1 MTEKIKKTDF
11 VELDYTGKEK
21 DSNLVFDTTLED
33 IAKKNNLYSKEV
45 VYKSVIICVGE
56 KQILPG
62 LDKELEGKEIGK
74 SYSFEIPPEL
84 GFGKKDAKLLRI
96 IPAGVFKKQ
105 EIRPFPGLQVNIDGA
120 IGTVKTAGGGRIIVD
135 FNHPL
140 SGRTLIY
147 DVNVKRIITDKKEK
161 LKAYLDIIRIRDV
174 EIDLAGDEAKIKL
187 KIPLPDQIKEH
198 LSKKL
203 QELVELK
210 KVDFE
215 VEQVKEEKSLP
226 PAPTSLPK
234 KGKEKA
240 YAASKEEGKEMGQ
253 KTEK

>member
-1 MTEKIKKTDF
+1 MIKKTDF

-21 DSNLVFDTTLED
+21 DSNLIFDTTVED
-33 IAKKNNLYSKEV
+33 VAKKNNLYSKDA

-62 LDKELEGKEIGK
+62 IDKEIEGKETGK
-74 SYSFEIPPEL
+74 DYSFEISPEL

-96 IPAGVFKKQ
+96 VPAGVFKKQ
-105 EIRPFPGLQVNIDGA
+105 KIRPFPGLQVNIDGT

-140 SGRTLIY
+140 SGKTLIY
-147 DVNVKRIITDKKEK
+147 DVNVKRIITDKKK
-161 LKAYLDIIRIRDV
+161 KIKAYLDIIRIKDA
-174 EIDLAGDEAKIKL
+174 EINLAGDEAKIKL

-203 QELVELK
+203 QELVNLK
-210 KVDFE
+210 KVGFE
-215 VEQVKEEKSLP
+215 IVKVE
-226 PAPTSLPK
+226 
-234 KGKEKA
+234 GEKA
-240 YAASKEEGKEMGQ
+240 HPPIPLQSSRGEGKRDWER
-253 KTEK
+253 E